1 MSAYNPPIED
11 LPIFDTNAFTNA
23 NEGNG
28 ALVSE
33 YLKFPIAQGLETFPN
48 GAIVNNNLQN
58 SYLSAIVGSGPFYID
73 GDTSG
78 GDIYITA
85 KTSTSKTIIQTEN
98 LGVAIV
104 CATFENGG
112 ITGDLTGI
120 SSKLLLATK
129 DDNVEYNVPF
139 TSAVAGGGSD
149 FFIDGG
155 LNVKYN
161 PSTNNL
167 TVPNMIVSSNIQNSF
182 LSGIVGG
189 GSMFIDSDTAGG
201 DIVITNKTV
210 GSKTI
215 IRTEGAGGILTNSA
229 VFENGTITGN
239 LTGTSSAITVTSDN
253 NAGTY
258 YVPFVKT
265 SGTGSKDLF
274 MDDVTGPL
282 TYNPSTATLTTSNFV
297 GNISI
302 TTSSTNATH
311 YPTFIGTG
319 SGNRALLVDGDYG
332 YNPNTN
338 TLIVRN
344 IIGVSLSV
352 TSNSGSD
359 LRIATTS
366 TGNRIDFNNTA
377 TTGNICYMD
386 STGLT
391 MATGKIITGNVTGTS
406 SNASAITIT
415 SDDTTG
421 NYYIP
426 FTKTSGTGS
435 RTLFMDDTLPALTYS
450 PNNNLLTVRNIE
462 GTTLTAIT
470 DFDMTIATTTGAK
483 KIYFNNTGTTG
494 NICYIDSTGL
504 TMASGK
510 IFTGDLTGIASKSKI
525 SLKTNDLYYSI
536 PFTDNGGATS
546 AEWYLDGN
554 YNLEWNPFLDR
565 LKIPSLDVGGIHHST
580 AGLIFYLPIDNVNNV
595 YYTFNIDDLSGN
607 PTQKFSIS
615 PTEIKAGTGVK
626 FIGDLTGIASSS
638 TNIRDG
644 FTGNLVYQSLP
655 STTGFISNGNVGE
668 VLISNG
674 SSAPYWGSTVTVST
688 AVNAQN
694 VNISFSNVDDTFLI
708 PFVKNDGDT
717 TQKKIFMDNTSH
729 ILTYNPFTGILTTNT
744 FSGTTFSG
752 TTFTGTTFSGQ
763 ANKVLVT
770 PNSNDINLN
779 IVFTDTNG
787 NIYRDSSDNIIYNPS
802 TNLLSGMTIS
812 GKYVINNDD
821 TDGTYHIPFAKTD
834 VSGNKTLFI
843 DNTTTPLT
851 YNPFTSNLT
860 CSTFTGQASNVLVT
874 PNVNSV
880 NFNMIF
886 TDTSGNIYRDGEN
899 NILYNPFTNVL
910 SGAVFSGQYVLNND
924 DTAGSYHIPFA
935 KTEVTGNKTLCIDN
949 TTTPLTYN
957 PSTSNLTCST
967 FTGALSG
974 NANSATLATNLTTT
988 SIDIDKLHYF
998 IFTDNENTNNSTP
1011 IFKTSGIYCNPST
1024 DTVNASIFSGT
1035 TFNSTNISF
1044 SGTLN
1049 SVSATIY
1056 GYISTLSSSAQQ
1068 QLTDLQTKTQN
1079 QTATTT
1085 TTTFNNISFTGTL
1098 NTISTTVYG
1107 YLSGMSENIN
1117 DAITSLK
1124 SRVTTLETAN
1134 NNLHPTG
1141 SIIQS
1146 VNGANGIYEP
1156 NFLLCDGR
1164 DVSRITYSALFTI
1177 IGTNYGWNGNAS
1189 QFRLPDFRG
1198 VFLRGMGSVSRL
1210 SITYSSA
1217 TNAYDF
1223 QQDAIQT
1230 HNHIGQSGSYLGT
1243 NTSVTDSGWSVPGNR
1258 PNSFDFGITGI
1269 PTSSARTAT
1278 NTYPANFGIY
1288 YYIKT

>member
-58 SYLSAIVGSGPFYID
+58 SYLSAIVGGGSFFID

-98 LGVAIV
+98 LGVATV

-112 ITGDLTGI
+112 ITGNLTGT

-167 TVPNMIVSSNIQNSF
+167 TVPNMIVSSNLQNSF

-210 GSKTI
+210 ASKTI

-253 NAGTY
+253 NIGTY
-258 YVPFVKT
+258 YIPFVKT
-265 SGTGSKDLF
+265 SGTGSKTLF

-282 TYNPSTATLTTSNFV
+282 TYNPNTATLTTTNFV
-297 GNISI
+297 GNINVAV
-302 TTSSTNATH
+302 SSTDATH
-311 YPTFIGTG
+311 YPTFIATG
-319 SGNRALLVDGDYG
+319 AGNRALLVDGDYG

-344 IIGVSLSV
+344 IIGNSLSL
-352 TSNSGSD
+352 TANSGTD
-359 LRIATTS
+359 LRIAT
-366 TGNRIDFNNTA
+366 NNIANKINFNNTG
-377 TTGNICYMD
+377 TTGNICFMD

-504 TMASGK
+504 TMATNK
-510 IFTGDLTGIASKSKI
+510 ILTGDLTGIASKSKI

-565 LKIPSLDVGGIHHST
+565 LKIPSLDVGAIHHISG
-580 AGLIFYLPIDNVNNV
+580 GLTFYLPIDNVNDV

-615 PTEIKAGTGVK
+615 PTEIKAGTDVK

-688 AVNAQN
+688 AQNAQN
-694 VNISFSNVDDTFLI
+694 VNISFDNNDENFLI
-708 PFVKNDGDT
+708 PFVKNDGVT
-717 TQKKIFMDNTSH
+717 VKKKIFMDNTNH
-729 ILTYNPFTGILTTNT
+729 ILTYNPFTGNLSAN
-744 FSGTTFSG
+744 TFSG
-752 TTFTGTTFSGQ
+752 TTFTGTTFTGTTFTGTTFTGEAS
-763 ANKVLVT
+763 KVLVT
-770 PNSNDINLN
+770 PNSNSVNFNMI
-779 IVFTDTNG
+779 FTDTSG
-787 NIYRDSSDNIIYNPS
+787 NIYRDGSNNIIYNPS
-802 TNLLSGMTIS
+802 TNLLSGAIFS
-812 GKYVINNDD
+812 GQYVINSDD
-821 TDGTYHIPFAKTD
+821 TSGDYHIPFAKTD

-851 YNPFTSNLT
+851 YNPFS
-860 CSTFTGQASNVLVT
+860 
-874 PNVNSV
+874 
-880 NFNMIF
+880 
-886 TDTSGNIYRDGEN
+886 
-899 NILYNPFTNVL
+899 
-910 SGAVFSGQYVLNND
+910 
-924 DTAGSYHIPFA
+924 
-935 KTEVTGNKTLCIDN
+935 
-949 TTTPLTYN
+949 
-957 PSTSNLTCST
+957 SNLTCST
-967 FTGALSG
+967 FTGAVSG
-974 NANSATLATNLTTT
+974 NATTATTSTHLASGVASNLVYQTSANNTGFIGNGTTGQILTSNGAGVPSWNTNFSGNATTATTSTHLASGVASNLVYQTSANNTGFIGNGTTGQILTSNGAGVPTWNTNLAGNASTVTTTTTTNSATYYLNFSDSNVTGSSSIYKTNGITC
-988 SIDIDKLHYF
+988 
-998 IFTDNENTNNSTP
+998 NPNTNTINS
-1011 IFKTSGIYCNPST
+1011 SNM
-1024 DTVNASIFSGT
+1024 V
-1035 TFNSTNISF
+1035 F

-1049 SVSATIY
+1049 TVSTTIF
-1056 GYISTLSSSAQQ
+1056 GYISTLSSSAQS
-1068 QLTDLQTKTQN
+1068 QLNDLQSKTQN
-1079 QTATTT
+1079 QTATST
-1085 TTTFNNISFTGTL
+1085 TTTFNSISFTGTL
-1098 NTISTTVYG
+1098 NNLSITVYG
-1107 YLSGMSENIN
+1107 YLTGATENIQS
-1117 DAITSLK
+1117 AINSLK
-1124 SRVTTLETAN
+1124 TRMTTAEKALN
-1134 NNLHPTG
+1134 PTG
-1141 SIIQS
+1141 TIIQ
-1146 VNGANGIYEP
+1146 NCIFPPINLEP
-1156 NFLLCDGR
+1156 NYLLCDGR
-1164 DVSRITYSALFTI
+1164 EFFNTEYPALFAA
-1177 IGTNYGWNGNAS
+1177 IGTSFGAGSYSNTF
-1189 QFRLPDFRG
+1189 QIPDYRG
-1198 VFLRGMGSVSRL
+1198 VFLRGQGASTRPNGVIYTSAAN
-1210 SITYSSA
+1210 TYTWQA
-1217 TNAYDF
+1217 
-1223 QQDAIQT
+1223 DAVQNHT
-1230 HNHIGQSGSYLGT
+1230 HYANQNNNSYLGGT
-1243 NTSVTDSGWSVPGNR
+1243 TALGAYGYQSLQSIRPIVNDFNDTGQMATGRTS
-1258 PNSFDFGITGI
+1258 
-1269 PTSSARTAT
+1269 T
-1278 NTYPANFGIY
+1278 NTYPANFGVCY
-1288 YYIKT
+1288 FIKT